1 MASLHAVIMAGG
13 SGTRFWPASRKRRPK
28 QFLPLLD
35 GKAMLAATV
44 ERLAGLCPPER
55 CWIVTNRRQAA
66 AVRRLLPT
74 FPVERILVEPSARDT
89 APCLALATAAIAQQ
103 DPDATMVV
111 LPADHLIEPQDEFE
125 RMLQRGI
132 ALATQSPTLVTFGV
146 RPTHPATGYGY
157 IECGPPCDALQP
169 RACAVRRFREKPDAA
184 TAAQFLQSGSFWWN
198 SGIFVWT
205 VPSIRAAMAAT
216 APELAQATD
225 RLLLALQAGK
235 PAAIRAAFLS
245 APKTSIDY
253 AVLERAPQVTVVEA
267 TIRWNDLGSFPA
279 LADIGKQ
286 DEAGNAAVLANGASL
301 TSLASKDNLVY
312 AEGRRTVA
320 LFGVQDLVVVAV
332 GDAVLVC
339 PRDKASD
346 LKALVDHLAR
356 HGRQD
361 LL

>member
-44 ERLAGLCPPER
+44 ERIEGLCPPGH
-55 CWIVTNRRQAA
+55 CWIVTNRQQANR
-66 AVRRLLPT
+66 VRRLLPS
-74 FPVERILVEPSARDT
+74 FPVERILVEPTARDT
-89 APCLALATAAIAQQ
+89 APCLALATAAIARQ
-103 DPDATMVV
+103 DPAATMVV
-111 LPADHLIEPQDEFE
+111 LPADHLIEPRDAFE

-132 ALATQSPTLVTFGV
+132 ALATRTPTLVTFGV

-157 IECGPPCDALQP
+157 IECGATCDALLP
-169 RACAVRRFREKPDAA
+169 RACAVQRFREKPDAG
-184 TAAQFLQSGSFWWN
+184 TAAQFLANGNFLWN

-205 VPSIRAAMAAT
+205 VPAIRAAMASA
-216 APELAQATD
+216 APELAAATD
-225 RLLLALQAGK
+225 RLVQALASGR
-235 PAAIRAAFLS
+235 PAAIRSAFLS

-253 AVLERAPQVTVVEA
+253 AVLERAPRVTVVEA

-279 LADIGKQ
+279 LADIGTK
-286 DEAGNAAVLANGASL
+286 DAAGNAAVLADGASM
-301 TSLASKDNLVY
+301 TALASEQNLVY

-339 PRDKASD
+339 PRDRASE
-346 LKALVDHLAR
+346 LKTLVDHLAK
-356 HGRQD
+356 HGRKD

>member
-13 SGTRFWPASRKRRPK
+13 SGTRFWPASRQRRPK
-28 QFLPLLD
+28 QFLPLLE

-55 CWIVTNRRQAA
+55 CWIVTNKRQAN
-66 AVRRLLPT
+66 AVRRLLPA
-74 FPVERILVEPSARDT
+74 FPAERILVEPSARDT
-89 APCLALATAAIAQQ
+89 APCLALATAAIANQ

-111 LPADHLIEPQDEFE
+111 LPADHLIEPREEFE

-132 ALATQSPTLVTFGV
+132 ALATSSPTLVTFGV

-157 IECGPPCDALQP
+157 IECGAPCDQQLP
-169 RACAVRRFREKPDAA
+169 RAWSVLRFREKPDAA
-184 TAAQFLQSGSFWWN
+184 TATQFLASGNFLWN

-205 VPSIRAAMAAT
+205 VPAIRAAMAAS
-216 APELAQATD
+216 APALAEATD
-225 RLLLALQAGK
+225 RLLQAMQAGK
-235 PAAIRAAFLS
+235 PAAIRSAFLS

-279 LADIGKQ
+279 LADIGQKDQ
-286 DEAGNAAVLANGASL
+286 SGNAAVLAHGASL
-301 TSLASKDNLVY
+301 VALGSADNLVY

-320 LFGVQDLVVVAV
+320 LFGVKDLVVVAV

-339 PRDKASD
+339 PRSQASE
-346 LKALVDHLAR
+346 LKALVDHLAK